1 MTWAR
6 KHAARFAAMILA
18 AAVLLFLLL
27 SCYGG
32 RESAR
37 FENRRF
43 HAYSARGLKPV
54 RESAL
59 PQRADESGTY
69 FRYIVYSE
77 DGSIHQVRF
86 HILPMGERFL
96 LLGMEVTVDT
106 APDHGVYRSYRG

>member
-6 KHAARFAAMILA
+6 KHAARLAAMILA

-54 RESAL
+54 RESAGTSSNQTTL
-59 PQRADESGTY
+59 PL
-69 FRYIVYSE
+69 FRKA
-77 DGSIHQVRF
+77 Q
-86 HILPMGERFL
+86 
-96 LLGMEVTVDT
+96 
-106 APDHGVYRSYRG
+106 